1 MNSTASL
8 YPEESG
14 SSTEIAM
21 LKFIDRAGVNIAD
34 FRNKFTLI
42 QKMPFSSSRKRMSS
56 VIEDGS

>member
-1 MNSTASL
+1 MGLNSTASI

-21 LKFIDRAGVNIAD
+21 LKFIDRAGVD
-34 FRNKFTLI
+34 TTDLKQKYTLV

-56 VIEDGS
+56 VI